1 MTGLIR
7 QRGVA
12 IITALLIVAIA
23 TTISISIS
31 TRLQLDVRRTGNVI
45 AGDQAYLYTLAAES
59 WSKRILKQ
67 DRKDSQIDHLG
78 EDWAIELPPLPVE
91 GGYIQGKLTD
101 LQSCFNINSL
111 LDTGADTNTASNT
124 KTARTRLERLLT
136 NLKIDKANAQAIIDW
151 IDSDLQT
158 TIPDGAEDVYYMN
171 LDQPYRTANTPLQS
185 ISELRLIKG
194 FEDPLV
200 YATVL
205 PHVCAFGVNTPININ
220 TATTE
225 VLRSLADDLTDS
237 DIEKIIEQRNDKA
250 FNNIS
255 EFTSS
260 SNLKEKIG
268 STEGLSVD
276 TEYFMLQTESTIGQ
290 VRVLTYS
297 IIHRSIDGNTTVI
310 ARSQGVI

>member
-1 MTGLIR
+1 MTGIIR

-45 AGDQAYLYTLAAES
+45 AGDQAYLYLLAAES
-59 WSKRILKQ
+59 WSKRILIQ
-67 DRKDSQIDHLG
+67 DRKDSEIDHLG

-91 GGYIQGKLTD
+91 GGYIQGRLTD

-111 LDTGADTNTASNT
+111 LDAGTDTNTGTDTNV
-124 KTARTRLERLLT
+124 ARTRLERLLT
-136 NLKIDKANAQAIIDW
+136 NLKIDTAGAQAIIDW

-194 FEDPLV
+194 FEDPVV

-237 DIEKIIEQRNDKA
+237 DIEKIIEQRNDTA
-250 FNNIS
+250 FNNIN

-268 STEGLSVD
+268 STQGLSVD

-290 VRVLTYS
+290 IRVLGFS
-297 IIHRSIDGNTTVI
+297 IIHRNIDGITTVI